1 MKKLLAG
8 ALLIWMSG
16 SAAAQDLDE
25 IRNLAILGQ
34 HAKAKE
40 MVDKYLSVEKNAKK
54 PDGWFYKGYIIN
66 QLSKEAGKSV
76 EESSNMKLEA
86 FELMK
91 KYRSMA
97 PKAELLEEQNNSPF
111 FDIYVG
117 LSSDLAIKAYNDKNI
132 AAAHD
137 NFKKGLEVHDYLF
150 ANNITGA
157 GGFKF
162 AAIDTVLT
170 LYTAITANE
179 LKQPDVAATYYR
191 KLADANVEGKDYVE
205 VYQTLAEI
213 YRNQKNQVAFEE
225 ILAKGRKLY
234 PAQEEYWTAV
244 EIENALNGLEKQAT
258 FPKYEEL
265 LAKYPRNY
273 TIAYNYAVE
282 LYNYYNSDES
292 KTADRAAL
300 KSKLE
305 TVLKTAIDIQSTFDA
320 NFIMA
325 NHLYY
330 ASFDVSDEAR
340 KIRGPKPEDLKKKKA
355 LEADAM
361 KLMNDAATFAATA
374 DELFATVKK
383 PKTTDKVH
391 HKQVVTIL
399 KNVAEVKKD
408 AAKVA
413 EYDKRLKEME

>member
-1 MKKLLAG
+1 MKKLFAG
-8 ALLIWMSG
+8 ALLVCMTG
-16 SAAAQDLDE
+16 ALNAQDLDE
-25 IRNLAILGQ
+25 IRNMAILGQ

-66 QLSKEAGKSV
+66 QLSKDTSKSID
-76 EESSNMKLEA
+76 ESSAMKLEA
-86 FELMK
+86 FEMLK
-91 KYRSMA
+91 KYKSMA
-97 PKAELLEEQNNSPF
+97 PKAELLEEQSNSPF
-111 FDIYVG
+111 FDVYVG
-117 LSSDLAIKAYNDKNI
+117 FSSELAIRAYNAKNI
-132 AAAHD
+132 SGAHD
-137 NFKKGLEVHDYLF
+137 NFKKGLDVHDYIF

-179 LKQPDVAATYYR
+179 LKKPEVAATYYQ
-191 KLADANVEGKDYVE
+191 KLADADIDGKDYLE
-205 VYQTLAEI
+205 VYQNLADI
-213 YRNQKNQVAFEE
+213 YRNQKNQAAFDA

-244 EIENALNGLEKQAT
+244 EIENALTGLEKQGT

-265 LAKYPRNY
+265 MAKYPANY
-273 TIAYNYAVE
+273 TISYNYAVE
-282 LYNYYNSDES
+282 LYNYLNSDDS
-292 KTADRAAL
+292 KTADRVAL

-305 TVLKTAIDIQSTFDA
+305 TVLRKAIEINSTFDA

-330 ASFDVSDEAR
+330 ASFDISDEAR

-355 LEADAM
+355 LEADALKM
-361 KLMNDAATFAATA
+361 MNDAAGFAETA
-374 DELFATVKK
+374 HGLYPSIKK
-383 PKTTDKVH
+383 PKTTDKIH

-408 AAKVA
+408 TAKMA
-413 EYDKRLKEME
+413 EYDKMLKEME